1 MTKHP
6 LCNNQHSLLSNCG
19 LCRELYKITSKGVVY
34 GVAIEGLPKGYG
46 EAAQPKKAATGA
58 AKPENR
64 YRREIPQG
72 WTWLDVYRLN
82 TLFPITCD
90 NSGAIDHARKKLLN
104 LGNRSGGKSVRQD
117 VKEARDSLN
126 RWLEDNPEG

>member
-6 LCNNQHSLLSNCG
+6 LCNNHHSATATCG
-19 LCRELYKITSKGVVY
+19 LCRELYKMSSMGAVY
-34 GVAIEGLPKGYG
+34 GISTQGLPKEYV
-46 EAAQPKKAATGA
+46 EKATKSTKPKAD
-58 AKPENR
+58 PQNR
-64 YRREIPQG
+64 YRREIPKD

-104 LGNRSGGKSVRQD
+104 LGQRSGGKSVHQD